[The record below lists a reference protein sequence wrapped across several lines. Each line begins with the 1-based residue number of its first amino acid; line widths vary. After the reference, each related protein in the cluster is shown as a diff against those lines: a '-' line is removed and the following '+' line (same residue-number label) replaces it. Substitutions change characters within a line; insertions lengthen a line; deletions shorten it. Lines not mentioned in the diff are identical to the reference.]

1 MPLSAFKRRRYDTTS
16 VCILQIILEIGRG
29 ILRDGYESV

>member
-16 VCILQIILEIGRG
+16 PGILQIILELKEGFWRAD
-29 ILRDGYESV
+29 LKMA